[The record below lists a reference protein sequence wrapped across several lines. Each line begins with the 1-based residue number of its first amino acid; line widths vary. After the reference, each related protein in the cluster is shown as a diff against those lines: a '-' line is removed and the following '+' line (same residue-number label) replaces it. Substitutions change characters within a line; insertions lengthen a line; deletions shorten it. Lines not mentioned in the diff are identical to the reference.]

1 MNDHAKAPDADD
13 GDDDDEALLR
23 MLRERAGLRFPK
35 ERRAAVL
42 EATRR
47 AMEVDGARDVAHYLA
62 RIGAGQASF
71 ADLVEQV
78 TVGETYFFR
87 DPDQFS
93 YLEQHVIPELVTRA
107 VGRPVRVWSAA
118 CASGEEVYTLAM
130 SFQRVAPDRA
140 TVLGT
145 DISRKALA
153 KARAAH
159 YGRWSLRDSG
169 ADLARRFLVAER
181 DGWTV
186 EPAIRRN
193 VHFKRLNLVA
203 DPYPGPSSGEP
214 GFDLVLCRNVLI
226 YLDPDSV
233 AHVARSLFESLAV
246 GGWLFTAASDP
257 PLRDHAPFE
266 HVVTSSGVY
275 YRRPEAAPISA
286 VAMPASLPHVPTG
299 PTPRPRS
306 RAAPPSSARRRTPAP
321 ARRRPERTLAAPELR
336 KPPPDAPGSA
346 SGPASRGSRSPMSAE
361 AHYLQAVSLI
371 DQRKDDEAAAALE
384 RALYL
389 DRQMVAAHFALG
401 LLCERQGNAAG
412 ARRAL
417 RNARR
422 LCVEL
427 APDTPIPFAGGTCA
441 SQLASMVRDLEASLG
456 APERRR

>member
-1 MNDHAKAPDADD
+1 VNDRAKADDDD
-13 GDDDDEALLR
+13 GDDDDALLR

-35 ERRAAVL
+35 ERLAAVL
-42 EATRR
+42 DATRR
-47 AMEVDGARDVAHYLA
+47 AMDVDGARDVPHYVA
-62 RIGAGQASF
+62 RIAAGQASF

-87 DPDQFS
+87 DPDQFV
-93 YLEQHVIPELVTRA
+93 YLEQHVIPELLTKA
-107 VGRPVRVWSAA
+107 VGRPIRVWSAA
-118 CASGEEVYTLAM
+118 CASGEEAYTLAM

-145 DISRKALA
+145 DISRKALV

-159 YGRWSLRDSG
+159 YGRWSLRDAG
-169 ADLARRFLVAER
+169 ADTARRYLTAER

-193 VHFKRLNLVA
+193 VRFKRLNLVA

-266 HVVTSSGVY
+266 HVVTASGVY
-275 YRRPEAAPISA
+275 YRRPEAAPDVA
-286 VAMPASLPHVPTG
+286 VASPASAPHVPNG

-321 ARRRPERTLAAPELR
+321 ARRRPERTAAVPES
-336 KPPPDAPGSA
+336 APA
-346 SGPASRGSRSPMSAE
+346 PASRVSRSPMSAE
-361 AHYLQAVSLI
+361 SHYLQAVALI

-389 DRQMVAAHFALG
+389 DRRMVAAHFALG
-401 LLCERQGNAAG
+401 LLRERQGDAAA

-422 LCVEL
+422 LCAEL
-427 APDTPIPFAGGTCA
+427 PPETPIPFAGGTCA
-441 SQLASMVRDLEASLG
+441 SQLASMVRDLEAALA